1 MTAPVPPTSV
11 PAATAASPASPASPA
26 TSSVADLVQ
35 ATAALVAIPSVSRQ
49 EAALAAY
56 VAGEL
61 SGHSWLEVTRVGD
74 NVVARTELGRAKR
87 LLIAGHLDTVPP
99 AGNDTARVEDDAV
112 WGVGACDMKGGVAV
126 ILDLAATCA
135 EPTVDVTWCLYARE
149 ELTRAE
155 NGLVELWATRPDLL
169 QADAAVLCEPTDA
182 RVEAGCQGTL
192 RAEIHLGGVRAHT
205 ARPFVGRNAIHRL
218 GPLLERLSSWSG
230 RTVELDGC
238 VYAEQLQAVFVSGGV
253 AGNVVPDEAV
263 LRVNHRFAP
272 DRDLATAVEEAT
284 RALTDGLLDEEL
296 GDHVELVDGADGAP
310 PALGHPL
317 LAALV
322 ERSGYAPRAKL
333 GWTDVATMWAHG
345 VPATNFGP
353 GDPLLAH
360 HPDEHVTRASL
371 ARVHGVLAGIVAG
384 TW

>member
-1 MTAPVPPTSV
+1 
-11 PAATAASPASPASPA
+11 
-26 TSSVADLVQ
+26 
-35 ATAALVAIPSVSRQ
+35 VSRQ

-56 VAGEL
+56 VADEL

-74 NVVARTELGRAKR
+74 NVVARTVLGRAKR
-87 LLIAGHLDTVPP
+87 LLVAGHLDTVPP
-99 AGNDTARVEDDAV
+99 AGNDTARVADDAV

-126 ILDLAATCA
+126 ILSLAATCA

-149 ELTRAE
+149 ELTRVE
-155 NGLVELWATRPDLL
+155 NGLVELWAMRPDLL
-169 QADAAVLCEPTDA
+169 KADAAVLCEPTDA
-182 RVEAGCQGTL
+182 RVEGGCQGTL

-205 ARPFVGRNAIHRL
+205 ARPFAGRNAIHRL
-218 GPLLERLSSWSG
+218 GPLLERLTSWEG

-238 VYAEQLQAVFVSGGV
+238 VYAEQLQAVNVSGGV

-263 LRVNHRFAP
+263 LTVNHRFAP
-272 DRDLATAVEEAT
+272 DRDLTTAAQDVT
-284 RALTDGLLDEEL
+284 RRLTDGLLDEEL
-296 GDHVELVDGADGAP
+296 QDRIVLVDGADGAP
-310 PALGHPL
+310 PELGHPL

-322 ERSGYAPRAKL
+322 QQSGHAPRAKL

-345 VPATNFGP
+345 VPAANFGP

-371 ARVHGVLAGIVAG
+371 ERVHEVLSAMLAS